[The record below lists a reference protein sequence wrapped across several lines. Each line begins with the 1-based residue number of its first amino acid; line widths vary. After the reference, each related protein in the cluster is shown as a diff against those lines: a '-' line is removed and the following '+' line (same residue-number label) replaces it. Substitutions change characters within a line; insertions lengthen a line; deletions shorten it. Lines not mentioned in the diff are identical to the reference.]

1 MTVLHSFSKFYYLYF
16 SKHSKSYKKLVQI
29 LGYCPYNIRLYQQA
43 FLHNSHSANIPGIK
57 NSANNE
63 RLEYLGDAVLDLIIA
78 ELLFKKFPFKG
89 EGFLTE
95 MRSKSVSR
103 KMLSTIAFSMG
114 LQDHLV
120 YSKSISKNQAAV
132 QGMAGNALEAL
143 IGAVYLDGGYT
154 FAKRFVKQKI
164 VNPYLDF
171 DELKDITVNFK
182 SLLNQ
187 YAQKEKKE
195 LDFKVLNPESE
206 KKIKTYSIAVCLDG
220 VEISTARG
228 KSKKVAE
235 QIASEKA
242 CVILKLIPKAI

>member
-1 MTVLHSFSKFYYLYF
+1 M
-16 SKHSKSYKKLVQI
+16 
-29 LGYCPYNIRLYQQA
+29 GYCPYNIKLYQQA
-43 FLHNSHSANIPGIK
+43 FLHNSHAVKIPGIK
-57 NSANNE
+57 DSANNE

-103 KMLSTIAFSMG
+103 KMLSTIAFNMG
-114 LQDHLV
+114 IQDHLV
-120 YSKSISKNQAAV
+120 YSQSINKNQAAV
-132 QGMAGNALEAL
+132 RGMAGNALEAL
-143 IGAVYLDGGYT
+143 VGAVYLDGGYT
-154 FAKRFVKQKI
+154 FAKQFVKQKI
-164 VNPYLDF
+164 VDPYLDF

-195 LDFKVLNPESE
+195 LEFKILNPETE
-206 KKIKTYSIAVCLDG
+206 KKIKTYSIALCIDG
-220 VEISTARG
+220 DEISTARG

-242 CVILKLIPKAI
+242 CGILKLIPKTV